1 MKHID
6 FYLDFISPYAHL
18 AFEHLPE
25 ALEGLSYSV
34 AYKPVLLGA
43 LLKQH
48 GQLGP
53 AEIPSKRSWTYR
65 HVLWLG
71 HTHGIPIE
79 MPASHPYNPLAHLRL
94 ALSTSDDGTI
104 SRLVAETV
112 FRHVWR
118 GGEEA
123 GDPARLATLTE
134 QLKPQ
139 REANSDESKAPA
151 QAQHRRGPAARR
163 VRHAGVRGRRAAL
176 LGFRRP
182 GDAARL
188 PLGRRLVRRPAM
200 GHRRPAPLLAAKQQG
215 LSGPLLRSSKG

>member
-18 AFEHLPE
+18 AFEQLPE
-25 ALEGLSYSV
+25 ALEGLSVSV

-43 LLKQH
+43 LLKHH

-71 HTHGIPIE
+71 QAHGIPIE
-79 MPASHPYNPLAHLRL
+79 MPASHPYNPLPHLRL
-94 ALSTSDDGTI
+94 AVATGDDGSI
-104 SRLVAETV
+104 NRLAAETL

-123 GDPARLATLTE
+123 GDATRLAALTA
-134 QLKPQ
+134 QLQP
-139 REANSDESKAPA
+139 RRDVNGDENK
-151 QAQHRRGPAARR
+151 
-163 VRHAGVRGRRAAL
+163 AL
-176 LGFRRP
+176 LKRNTDEAVAQGVFGVPCYVVDGRLFWGFDGLAMLRAYLQ
-182 GDAARL
+182 GDAWFDGPQWTGADQ
-188 PLGRRLVRRPAM
+188 RP
-200 GHRRPAPLLAAKQQG
+200 
-215 LSGPLLRSSKG
+215 SLLRSSKG

>member
-43 LLKQH
+43 ILKHH

-53 AEIPSKRSWTYR
+53 AEIPAKRSWTYR

-71 HTHGIPIE
+71 HANGIEIE
-79 MPASHPYNPLAHLRL
+79 MPASHPYNPLPHLRL
-94 ALSTSDDGTI
+94 ALATSDDGSI
-104 SRLVAETV
+104 SRFVAETI

-123 GDPARLATLTE
+123 GDATRLAALAA
-134 QLKPQ
+134 QLNPK
-139 REANSDESKAPA
+139 RAIDSDESKALLKRNTDEALALGVFGTPA
-151 QAQHRRGPAARR
+151 CVVDGRLFWGFDSLPMLRAAVQNDPWFDGPQ
-163 VRHAGVRGRRAAL
+163 RRAAA
-176 LGFRRP
+176 
-182 GDAARL
+182 D
-188 PLGRRLVRRPAM
+188 RPATA
-200 GHRRPAPLLAAKQQG
+200 RNNR
-215 LSGPLLRSSKG
+215 

>member
-25 ALEGLSYSV
+25 ALQGLSYSV

-71 HTHGIPIE
+71 HANGIRIE
-79 MPASHPYNPLAHLRL
+79 MPASHPYNPLSHLRL
-94 ALSTSDDGTI
+94 ALSTSHDGTV
-104 SRLVAETV
+104 SRLVAETIL
-112 FRHVWR
+112 RNVWR

-123 GDPARLATLTE
+123 ADATRLAALSA
-134 QLKPQ
+134 QLQPQ
-139 REANSDESKAPA
+139 REINSDESKALLKRNTDEALALGVFGTPA
-151 QAQHRRGPAARR
+151 Y
-163 VRHAGVRGRRAAL
+163 VVDGRLFWGFDGLAMLRAYLA
-176 LGFRRP
+176 
-182 GDAARL
+182 GDAWFDGPDWQGADQ
-188 PLGRRLVRRPAM
+188 RP
-200 GHRRPAPLLAAKQQG
+200 
-215 LSGPLLRSSKG
+215 SLLRSSKS